1 MSAHPTTV
9 PTAATT
15 VPTRTIKT
23 PIESNTTSEETSL
36 VSGRIA
42 VVMALFT
49 VVLTALV
56 VWSGASAFP
65 LLRSPGILVQGAF
78 SLNAPII
85 TVVVFAVS
93 TGAWVLALWTTLS
106 LFYAQFLLTTR
117 RRSVGVVLS
126 SRFLS
131 PLARKLLRRSVLSV
145 ALSASMVTPAFAL
158 DSVDLM
164 WPAGTTTTDVTST
177 AVEQGNPADSSSP
190 SSADSKSAP
199 SGGSNSG
206 SSSASSARNL
216 AAPSTAGS
224 TTAGAS
230 ADSAA
235 NAGAASSFTYTVKNG
250 DTLWTIAQEQ
260 CGAQTQAAISRAWQR
275 IYQQNKAAIGNDP
288 ALIYAGTE
296 LVIDRGSNQ

>member
-1 MSAHPTTV
+1 MFTHPTTV
-9 PTAATT
+9 PAAATT
-15 VPTRTIKT
+15 VPVKAAKVGARTA
-23 PIESNTTSEETSL
+23 TTLEETPF

-49 VVLTALV
+49 AVLTVLL
-56 VWSGASAFP
+56 VWSGASALP
-65 LLRSPGILVQGAF
+65 LLRSPDVLVQGAF

-93 TGAWVLALWTTLS
+93 VGAWVLALWTTLS
-106 LFYAQFLLTTR
+106 LFYVQFLLTTR
-117 RRSVGVVLS
+117 QRSVGVVLS

-164 WPAGTTTTDVTST
+164 WPAGTNPADVAST
-177 AVEQGNPADSSSP
+177 AVEQGNPADSISP

-216 AAPSTAGS
+216 VAPSTAGS

-230 ADSAA
+230 ADCAA

-288 ALIYAGTE
+288 SLIYAGTE